1 MHSTLSA
8 GLRVASRQ
16 KIDVHVYNAKVEG
29 TYTYS
34 RYRNLI
40 QPFNELDIFKDKL
53 ALADAAV
60 DCIHV
65 RRNPTRG
72 LVQ

>member
-1 MHSTLSA
+1 LLA
-8 GLRVASRQ
+8 DK

-65 RRNPTRG
+65 RKTPTRG

>member
-1 MHSTLSA
+1 MYMSTMQR
-8 GLRVASRQ
+8 LR
-16 KIDVHVYNAKVEG
+16 G

-65 RRNPTRG
+65 RKTPTRG